1 MFGYIRI
8 YKDEL
13 KFREFSLYRHHYCE
27 LCRNMGSYSNISRF
41 FLSYDVT
48 FFLMLGEPESPTHN
62 SCQKCNVVTC
72 RSKKSDGIYDFF
84 AAFSIILIYHKL
96 DNDVIDGD
104 VKKRFSKMMIKRAY
118 KKAISKY
125 PHISEPIEQG
135 IKEIVEREK
144 IGETDYVEMSEKFAK
159 CVSSACT
166 DFFAAKPDCEIRLKI
181 MENIVKCV
189 YLLDIIDDVDK
200 DYKHH
205 DYNPLNIISHGL
217 AGKDKILDVAAVITE
232 NLSIA
237 NSLLMLLPYSDCIS
251 IVGNILS
258 LGLPFVLNGIIDKY
272 KQ

>member
-1 MFGYIRI
+1 
-8 YKDEL
+8 
-13 KFREFSLYRHHYCE
+13 
-27 LCRNMGSYSNISRF
+27 
-41 FLSYDVT
+41 
-48 FFLMLGEPESPTHN
+48 
-62 SCQKCNVVTC
+62 
-72 RSKKSDGIYDFF
+72 
-84 AAFSIILIYHKL
+84 
-96 DNDVIDGD
+96 
-104 VKKRFSKMMIKRAY
+104 
-118 KKAISKY
+118 
-125 PHISEPIEQG
+125 
-135 IKEIVEREK
+135 
-144 IGETDYVEMSEKFAK
+144 MSEKFAK